1 MKAIVTTGRTGYQ
14 FKPSSLELPKSMLSL
29 FGRPILEHML
39 LLLRKHG
46 ITQVCVALYDLPQA
60 VITHF
65 GNGSRLGMSLTY
77 LSESPL
83 LGAVGD
89 LGFFQKWLGNETLL
103 VINGDII
110 CDFDLS
116 RAAEFHF
123 KHSADAT
130 ILLTHANTL
139 QARSLVTTDE
149 HGRIIRFHEK
159 PFWGQTDTN
168 QVNTEIYMLSE
179 TMLHRISYRQQF
191 DCLTDLFPSMLD
203 TGKNLYGCS
212 VNGYWNS
219 LETWE
224 SYLQCVTDAL
234 SGKLKLELDSIQQ
247 SPGIWSLRPIP
258 KDVTLIPPCWL
269 GDQVVLGTGCLIGPY
284 TLLES
289 NTEIGSRALIQ
300 RSVLL
305 SGAKAGRRSTL
316 HGTILCPNSAAEQD
330 TILHEGVVLGD
341 GATAK
346 ERSVLLDGVRI
357 WNGLIAP
364 AGSRLSCSL
373 ANQAQS
379 SLLSFSDSG
388 IIQGRL
394 GENIGPE
401 GLVAIGSVLGTMESV
416 ALGHWGGMGA
426 RMLAQAAA
434 SGAAATG
441 AAVLTHDLE
450 CAAQSAWLAQR
461 HQFPISLFIQ
471 QEGDRIFLHFFGK
484 DGLPLGR
491 FYEQKL
497 EQALRLREFPR
508 VSARR
513 MGETEHLS
521 VTSASYCVDAVH
533 RARLGKGSLRT
544 LTAAV
549 PGDRPEERSL
559 RRCLELLGCT
569 VTDYWHRGIP
579 AFGAEHG
586 GAFLT
591 AQDERGILLEPEQ
604 LLPVLCLIEMENGSG
619 QVAVPDGASA
629 ACDLVAAGF
638 SGQCFRIGRDGAS
651 AKNLY
656 ASQPW
661 LWDAAFAAVRIMSR
675 MSLTGESLEHLVAK
689 TPRFSIRKREV
700 HLKED
705 RNRVMAELAQEHNL
719 NSDGDGL
726 RIRTGN
732 GWVYLVPLIRRPSVR
747 VLAESPDIE
756 LAAELCD
763 LYAGRVLRAERRIKS

>member
-1 MKAIVTTGRTGYQ
+1 MTGRTESQ
-14 FKPSSLELPKSMLSL
+14 FKPCSLELPKCMLSL
-29 FGRPILEHML
+29 FGRPILEHIL

-46 ITQVCVALYDLPQA
+46 ITQVCVVLYDLPQA
-60 VITHF
+60 VISHF
-65 GNGSRLGMSLTY
+65 GNGSHLGMTLTY
-77 LSESPL
+77 LSEDPL
-83 LGAVGD
+83 PGTVEGLD
-89 LGFFQKWLGNETLL
+89 FFQKWLGNETLL
-103 VINGDII
+103 VINGDIV

-116 RAAEFHF
+116 RAAKFHLG
-123 KHSADAT
+123 HSADAT
-130 ILLTHANTL
+130 LLLTSSSSL
-139 QARSLVTTDE
+139 QSHSLAETDE
-149 HGRIIRFHEK
+149 HGRIIRFYEK
-159 PFWGQTDTN
+159 PFWRQTNVN
-168 QVNTEIYMLSE
+168 QVNTGIYLLSE
-179 TMLHRISYRQQF
+179 TILHSIACSQQF
-191 DCLTDLFPSMLD
+191 DFLNDLFYNMLD

-212 VNGYWNS
+212 MNGYWNS
-219 LETWE
+219 LENWG

-234 SGKLKLELDSIQQ
+234 SGKANLELEHTQQ
-247 SPGIWSLRPIP
+247 SPGIWSLHPIP
-258 KDVTLIPPCWL
+258 KDVTIIPPCWL
-269 GDQVVLGTGCLIGPY
+269 GKQVALGSGCLIGPY

-289 NTEIGSRALIQ
+289 GTEIGPRALVQ

-305 SGAKAGRRSTL
+305 SGSKAGRRSTL

-330 TILHEGVVLGD
+330 TVLHEGVVLGD
-341 GATAK
+341 GAAAK
-346 ERSVLLDGVRI
+346 ERAVLLDGVRI
-357 WNGLIAP
+357 WNGLTAP

-373 ANQAQS
+373 SNQAQS
-379 SLLSFSDSG
+379 SLLTFSDNG

-401 GLVAIGSVLGTMESV
+401 GLVAIGSVLGTMKSV

-450 CAAQSAWLAQR
+450 CAAQGAWLAQR

-471 QEGDRIFLHFFGK
+471 QEGNRIFLHFFGK
-484 DGLPLGR
+484 DGLPLER
-491 FYEQKL
+491 FYQQKL
-497 EQALRLREFPR
+497 EQALCLREFPR

-513 MGETEHLS
+513 MGETERLP
-521 VTSASYCVDAVH
+521 VTSASYCADAVH

-569 VTDYWHRGIP
+569 VTDCWHRGIP

-586 GAFLT
+586 GTVLT
-591 AQDERGILLEPEQ
+591 AQDERGTLLEPEQ
-604 LLPVLCLIEMENGSG
+604 LLPILCLIEMENGSG

-629 ACDLVAAGF
+629 ACDLVTAGF
-638 SGQCFRIGRDGAS
+638 SEQCLRLSRDGTK
-651 AKNLY
+651 AKKLY

-675 MSLTGESLEHLVAK
+675 MSLTGESLEHLAAK

-700 HLKED
+700 YLKEEQG
-705 RNRVMAELAQEHNL
+705 RVMTELAREHNL
-719 NSDGDGL
+719 SSDGEGL

-732 GWVYLVPLIRRPSVR
+732 GWVYLVPLIRRSSVR
-747 VLAESPDIE
+747 ILAESPDME

-763 LYAGRVLRAERRIKS
+763 LYANRVLRAQRRIKS

>member
-1 MKAIVTTGRTGYQ
+1 MKAIVTTCRTEYQ
-14 FKPSSLELPKSMLSL
+14 FKPYSLELPKSMLSL
-29 FGRPILEHML
+29 FGRPILEHIL

-46 ITQVCVALYDLPQA
+46 ITQVCMALQDLPQP
-60 VITHF
+60 VITYF

-77 LSESPL
+77 LSEDPL
-83 LGAVGD
+83 LGAVGGLD
-89 LGFFQKWLGNETLL
+89 FFQKWLGNETLL
-103 VINGDII
+103 VINGDIV

-116 RAAEFHF
+116 CAAGFHF
-123 KHSADAT
+123 GHNADAT
-130 ILLTHANTL
+130 LLLTPSSCCQT
-139 QARSLVTTDE
+139 RSLAATDE

-159 PFWGQTDTN
+159 PSWGEITSD
-168 QVNTEIYMLSE
+168 QVNTGICLLSE
-179 TMLHRISYRQQF
+179 TVLRHIPCSQRF
-191 DCLTDLFPSMLD
+191 DFLTDLLSGMLN
-203 TGKNLYGCS
+203 TGKKLYGCC

-219 LETWE
+219 LETWD
-224 SYLQCVTDAL
+224 SYLQCVTDAF
-234 SGKLKLELDSIQQ
+234 SGKVKLELGSTQQ
-247 SPGIWSLRPIP
+247 SPGIWSIHPIP
-258 KDVTLIPPCWL
+258 KDVTIIPPCWL
-269 GDQVVLGTGCLIGPY
+269 GEQVVLGTGCLIGPY

-289 NTEIGSRALIQ
+289 GTEIGPRALVQ

-316 HGTILCPNSAAEQD
+316 HGTILCLNSAAEQD
-330 TILHEGVVLGD
+330 TVLHEGVVLGD
-341 GATAK
+341 GASAK

-357 WNGLIAP
+357 WNGLVAP

-373 ANQAQS
+373 TSQAQS
-379 SLLSFSDSG
+379 SLLAFSDNG

-394 GENIGPE
+394 GESIGPE
-401 GLVAIGSVLGTMESV
+401 GLVAIGSVLGTIGSV
-416 ALGHWGGMGA
+416 VLGHWGGMGA

-434 SGAAATG
+434 SGAAAAG

-450 CAAQSAWLAQR
+450 CAAQGAWLAQR
-461 HQFPISLFIQ
+461 HRFPISLFIQ

-484 DGLPLGR
+484 DGLPLSR
-491 FYEQKL
+491 FCQQEL

-521 VTSASYCVDAVH
+521 VTSASYCADAVH
-533 RARLGKGSLRT
+533 RARLSKGGLRT

-549 PGDRPEERSL
+549 PGNRPEERSL

-569 VTDYWHRGIP
+569 VTNDWRRGIP

-586 GAFLT
+586 GTILT

-604 LLPVLCLIEMENGSG
+604 LLPILCLIEMENGSG

-638 SGQCFRIGRDGAS
+638 SGQCFRLSRNGTQ
-651 AKNLY
+651 AKLLY

-675 MSLTGESLEHLVAK
+675 MSLTGEALEQLAAK

-705 RNRVMAELAQEHNL
+705 RDRVMAELAREHNL
-719 NSDGDGL
+719 HSDGKGL

-747 VLAESPDIE
+747 VLAESPDME

-763 LYAGRVLRAERRIKS
+763 LYTSRVLRAERRIKS